1 MKKYEDRRCRLINFE
16 EGDRVLL
23 STQNLRFKNIPN
35 KLRQKFVGPFKVEEK
50 IGKSAYRLGLPEEW
64 KIHDLFHVSLLKPW
78 RRQVA
83 EVLYSPSFEVEY
95 AELEDVGY
103 EDEDKE
109 VDKILRYRKYS
120 KGSTHTREYLVLF
133 KNESIENATWV
144 FENYFCDEM
153 IEVLKN
159 NIKEGNLEES
169 EEVK

>member
-1 MKKYEDRRCRLINFE
+1 M
-16 EGDRVLL
+16 
-23 STQNLRFKNIPN
+23 
-35 KLRQKFVGPFKVEEK
+35 
-50 IGKSAYRLGLPEEW
+50 
-64 KIHDLFHVSLLKPW
+64 
-78 RRQVA
+78 
-83 EVLYSPSFEVEY
+83 YSPSFEVEY

-103 EDEDKE
+103 EDEDRE
-109 VDKILRYRKYS
+109 VDKILKYRKYS

-159 NIKEGNLEES
+159 DIKEGNLEES

>member
-1 MKKYEDRRCRLINFE
+1 MC
-16 EGDRVLL
+16 
-23 STQNLRFKNIPN
+23 SPN
-35 KLRQKFVGPFKVEEK
+35 
-50 IGKSAYRLGLPEEW
+50 
-64 KIHDLFHVSLLKPW
+64 
-78 RRQVA
+78 
-83 EVLYSPSFEVEY
+83 FEVEY

-103 EDEDKE
+103 EDRE

-133 KNESIENATWV
+133 KNELIENATWV

-159 NIKEGNLEES
+159 DIKEGNLEES